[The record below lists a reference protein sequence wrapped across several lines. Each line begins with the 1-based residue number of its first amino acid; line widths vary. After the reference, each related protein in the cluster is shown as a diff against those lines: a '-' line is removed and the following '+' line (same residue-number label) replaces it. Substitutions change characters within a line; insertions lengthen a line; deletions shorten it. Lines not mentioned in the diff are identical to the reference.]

1 MSWSAGCMYA
11 TLFAADL
18 EAFFRGLG
26 SEFSG
31 KRAKLGWGDAGIM
44 LSVVTVIVGLVFLL
58 SRYFGKGD
66 HETLNSPQSLFAELC
81 KLHGLG
87 FGERRTLTKLA
98 KVHKLE
104 HPARLFLEPERFDNV
119 SDHPHLAP
127 QAGMIRELRQRLFV
141 GMTSNVE

>member
-1 MSWSAGCMYA
+1 MSWSVSFAYV

-58 SRYFGKGD
+58 SRYIGKGE
-66 HETLNSPQSLFAELC
+66 HEKLNNPQSLFKELC
-81 KLHGLG
+81 KVHGLG
-87 FGERRTLTKLA
+87 FGERRTLAKLA

-119 SDHPHLAP
+119 SEHPQLAP
-127 QAGMIRELRQRLFV
+127 QAGLIRELRQRLFV
-141 GMTSNVE
+141 GLTSNDE